1 LNSRAAGESLVR
13 QALSELEQWEVESHW
28 TLVML
33 PTNILCFV
41 TLLYGKQH
49 YPYINITLHNIIQ
62 IHFFTF
68 SFQAQHVDSNG
79 ILLFI
84 IKEFKELLNKVE
96 INIIIQNT
104 PFPNKNIVQTGWRE
118 YEPYTV
124 RQGFILLSGI
134 QRPDNVVGNQ
144 ND

>member
-1 LNSRAAGESLVR
+1 MR

-28 TLVML
+28 TL
-33 PTNILCFV
+33 
-41 TLLYGKQH
+41 
-49 YPYINITLHNIIQ
+49 
-62 IHFFTF
+62 
-68 SFQAQHVDSNG
+68 AQHVDSNG

-96 INIIIQNT
+96 INIIIQHT

-134 QRPDNVVGNQ
+134 QRPDYVVGNQ